1 MKEKVEEL
9 IRKYER
15 QLKRCR
21 TKESLMEQKKDR
33 LSVHGYW
40 DLGYFGGRAT
50 LYEDVVDDLKE
61 LLNAKGE

>member
-1 MKEKVEEL
+1 MKEKIKKL

-15 QLKRCR
+15 QAERCHA
-21 TKESLMEQKKDR
+21 KESLMEQKKDR

-50 LYEDVVDDLKE
+50 LYEDVIDDLKE